1 MLNDTDPS
9 NSVQQRVMQFAD
21 KYKSMLTLKEY
32 NYLTKNKQKISNLY
46 ILPKLRKS
54 KQINAMIQKQQCEY
68 INIEENI
75 IVEARP
81 IAAGSVYHTS
91 GISEILH
98 IIMEPSLAMIS
109 HIAKD
114 SFDFKNRLDKHCPT
128 GTTRSACDIKYYIPT
143 FGMSFFIQQLNTG
156 LNNCKMIYHYC
167 HVSIN
172 NLSLKPCPLF

>member
-98 IIMEPSLAMIS
+98 IIMEPSSAMIS

-114 SFDFKNRLDKHCPT
+114 SFDFEIRLD
-128 GTTRSACDIKYYIPT
+128 
-143 FGMSFFIQQLNTG
+143 NTV
-156 LNNCKMIYHYC
+156 L
-167 HVSIN
+167 
-172 NLSLKPCPLF
+172 L